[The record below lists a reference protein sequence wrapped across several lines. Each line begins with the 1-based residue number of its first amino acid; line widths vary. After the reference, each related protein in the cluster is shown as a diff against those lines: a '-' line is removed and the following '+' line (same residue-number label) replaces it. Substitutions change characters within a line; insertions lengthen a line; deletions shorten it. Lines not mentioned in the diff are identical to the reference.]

1 MAAHVVIIEFARCT
15 TLRDT
20 CIWNSIQI
28 GFTLQKPLAFAC
40 PPSVS
45 TMKFKQ
51 KSYFDPG
58 LRSKT
63 TRSRLEMSRLA
74 KMVCFSTV
82 LWVWVSTTERPSNQP
97 TLLRLSRLKVTL
109 AESFLQLTP
118 SWTSSCLQV
127 LGSLCGHALQSTLSA
142 MRLSGWHCSFQ
153 QESLSPPEP
162 SSSDSTPTQCLIR
175 KT

>member
-1 MAAHVVIIEFARCT
+1 M
-15 TLRDT
+15 
-20 CIWNSIQI
+20 
-28 GFTLQKPLAFAC
+28 QKPFAFAC

-58 LRSKT
+58 LRSNT
-63 TRSRLEMSRLA
+63 TRSRLEMSRSV
-74 KMVCFSTV
+74 KKICFSKA
-82 LWVWVSTTERPSNQP
+82 LWVWVSFTDRPSNQP

-109 AESFLQLTP
+109 AESFLQLTS

-127 LGSLCGHALQSTLSA
+127 LGSLFGHALQSTLSA

-162 SSSDSTPTQCLIR
+162 SSSDSTPTQCLIM
-175 KT
+175 KK